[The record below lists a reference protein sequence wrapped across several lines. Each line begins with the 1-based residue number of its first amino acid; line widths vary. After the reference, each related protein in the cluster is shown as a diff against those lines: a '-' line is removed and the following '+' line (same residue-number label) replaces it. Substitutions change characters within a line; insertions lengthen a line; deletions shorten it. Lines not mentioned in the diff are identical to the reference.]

1 MQIYKKTRFPR
12 FPRHPL
18 FSYLYTTMRRI
29 FLLPLLLSLLLR
41 PATSPEI
48 ALDGGVLANVSKM
61 ELTAVLP
68 APEKATGTAVIVA
81 PGGAFIDLEME
92 KEGFAIARMLAD
104 RGIAAFVLK
113 YRTRP
118 MGRTQEEVENNIRA
132 IVTRIFSP
140 DRDPSW
146 ALISRR
152 GGGPEARAVR
162 TAWKDGLR
170 AVRRVRRDAA
180 KYGID
185 PDRIGIMG
193 FSAGAVLTLCVA
205 MDHGRRSRPD
215 FAVPVYGGWVDP
227 IVVPR
232 DACPLYLVYP
242 ENDIFPREMTYTIY
256 EAWRAAGVPAH
267 FATIPGAG
275 HGFGPGIPGT
285 PSASWLPSFFPFL
298 TQTGLLPN

>member
-1 MQIYKKTRFPR
+1 MVYI
-12 FPRHPL
+12 
-18 FSYLYTTMRRI
+18 SV
-29 FLLPLLLSLLLR
+29 LLVLAACSGR
-41 PATSPEI
+41 APEF
-48 ALDGGVLANVSKM
+48 ALDGGVVANVSKM

-68 APEKATGTAVIVA
+68 EPEKATGTAVIVA

-132 IVTRIFSP
+132 IVRQIFSA

-152 GGGPEARAVR
+152 GGGPEGRAVR

-170 AVRRVRRDAA
+170 AIRRVRRDAA

-193 FSAGAVLTLCVA
+193 FSAGAVLTLCAA
-205 MDHGRRSRPD
+205 MDHSRRSRPD

-227 IVVPR
+227 ITVPR

-242 ENDIFPREMTYTIY
+242 ENDIFPKEMTYAIY

-267 FATIPGAG
+267 FATIPEAC

-285 PSASWLPSFFPFL
+285 PSASWLPSLCPFL
-298 TQTGLLPN
+298 SHSSLLPD